1 MSVTSTALSFVG
13 KVKYVFGAAD
23 PVGGKSDCSG
33 FTQYCFK
40 QNGVNIGRSSGEQAR
55 QGTPVSRNN
64 LQPGDLVIFQNTYK
78 AGISHVGI
86 SLGGDKFVH
95 CCNRG
100 VVTSSL
106 NESYYSTRFH
116 SGRRISGVDGGTGIA
131 GSVTDTSTGEVVQT
145 GWLGLPSMAQ
155 VVTVILITACFMLSV
170 FFVFMAFKQYL
181 PSMDDVAKK
190 ILKEKVGE

>member
-13 KVKYVFGAAD
+13 KVKYVYGAAD

-40 QNGVNIGRSSGEQAR
+40 QNGVNIGRSSSEQAR
-55 QGTPVSRNN
+55 QGTPVSRNS

-116 SGRRISGVDGGTGIA
+116 SARRISGVDGGT
-131 GSVTDTSTGEVVQT
+131 VTDTSTGEVVQT
-145 GWLGLPSMAQ
+145 GMLGLPSMSQ
-155 VVTVILITACFMLSV
+155 VVTVILIAACFLLAV

-181 PSMDDVAKK
+181 PSMDNVAKK
-190 ILKEKVGE
+190 ILKDKVGD